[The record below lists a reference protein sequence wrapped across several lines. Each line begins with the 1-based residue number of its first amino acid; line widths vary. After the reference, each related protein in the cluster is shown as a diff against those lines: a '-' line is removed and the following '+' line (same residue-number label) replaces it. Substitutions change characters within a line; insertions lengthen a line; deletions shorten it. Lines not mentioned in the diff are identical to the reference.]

1 MTLSEA
7 KAYMI
12 SNPGVKFTCQV
23 FHGEWIMFDGTNFV
37 FEDGYKPDLYWWT
50 KAMEWG
56 YDWWIKEPDI
66 TIDDI
71 LNGKYRFVDG
81 TPVRR

>member
-23 FHGEWIMFDGTNFV
+23 FHDEWIMFDGINFV
-37 FEDGYKPDLYWWT
+37 FEDGYKPDPYWWT
-50 KAMEWG
+50 TALSWG
-56 YDWWIKEPDI
+56 YDWWII
-66 TIDDI
+66 
-71 LNGKYRFVDG
+71 
-81 TPVRR
+81 